1 MWCRDGESEAK
12 VDKVW
17 HSHHPTSQ
25 LQEPR
30 RMLTFPGSLR
40 CPWREADTLRERIHN
55 PISCTQR
62 FFFFGTFSFPS
73 HCENGFL
80 STLHYPNPEIPEG
93 DGRRRSWGSS
103 WPPTQHIQAQRVPPS
118 LLHPGRGWLC
128 TDALSRAAPTPSIL
142 PGSMNPTASLSPVVA
157 SSLIKPGTG
166 AQRPIP
172 SCLFCHKSSIIFNPV
187 PLLSAYMQLLANMPM
202 YPGNDRGRL

>member
-1 MWCRDGESEAK
+1 MAFPSPNLTAPGAK
-12 VDKVW
+12 ENADFPWISPLPMEGSRHPQRKNSQPDQL
-17 HSHHPTSQ
+17 HST
-25 LQEPR
+25 
-30 RMLTFPGSLR
+30 
-40 CPWREADTLRERIHN
+40 
-55 PISCTQR
+55 

-142 PGSMNPTASLSPVVA
+142 PGSVNPTASLSPVVA